1 VTSRHLRAPNWTA
14 KTALYRQ
21 LTATRTSFHSDAA
34 LSPQEDKDM
43 NTPEWL
49 KPGIYGAGIGAVFV
63 CIVGFSWGGW
73 VTGGTANDRAMA
85 MSRDDVVA
93 SMVPVCL
100 DIAKSDPA
108 QANKL
113 ATIRAASTYQRR
125 DALMK
130 TGWAT
135 MPGTDAPNRD
145 IAQACLAA
153 LDVDRSPEP
162 ATNAA
167 DEG

>member
-1 VTSRHLRAPNWTA
+1 
-14 KTALYRQ
+14 
-21 LTATRTSFHSDAA
+21 
-34 LSPQEDKDM
+34 M

-49 KPGIYGAGIGAVFV
+49 KPGIYGAVIGAVFV
-63 CIVGFSWGGW
+63 GVVGFTWGGW
-73 VTGGTANDRAMA
+73 VTGGTSNDRAMA

-100 DIAKSDPA
+100 DMARSDPA
-108 QANKL
+108 RAAKL

-125 DALMK
+125 DALIAA
-130 TGWAT
+130 GWAT
-135 MPGTDAPNRD
+135 MPGTDAPDRD

-153 LDVDRSPEP
+153 LDVDGSPER
-162 ATNAA
+162 AERAV

>member
-1 VTSRHLRAPNWTA
+1 
-14 KTALYRQ
+14 
-21 LTATRTSFHSDAA
+21 
-34 LSPQEDKDM
+34 M

-49 KPGIYGAGIGAVFV
+49 KPFFYGTLIGAASVG
-63 CIVGFSWGGW
+63 IVGFTWGGW

-100 DIAKSDPA
+100 DMARTDPERTS
-108 QANKL
+108 KL

-125 DALMK
+125 DALMDA
-130 TGWAT
+130 GWAT
-135 MPGTDAPNRD
+135 LPGTNGPDRD

-153 LDVDRSPEP
+153 LDVDNLPER
-162 ATNAA
+162 AETAV